1 MCSSSE
7 RLLIRPLRLHGLA
20 GLLLGYVMLSVGTEV
35 PGVASHRDV
44 LIWAGAMELDIEIF
58 FAHDVKVVENV
69 ALPKIVA
76 LELRGKAHRVLQE
89 KKPLR
94 PKRGRELVKLQKG
107 QSLYKSVFHSIHQIK
122 NHSKAR

>member
-1 MCSSSE
+1 
-7 RLLIRPLRLHGLA
+7 
-20 GLLLGYVMLSVGTEV
+20 MLSVGTEV

-58 FAHDVKVVENV
+58 FAHDMKVVENV